1 MGVEL
6 AGFQKQGN
14 IYVLLLGK
22 ITADHYNYI
31 NLKPRLQNNCAKSIG
46 AHKCINKHIIFSS
59 KIKQNLLQIELI
71 KTD

>member
-22 ITADHYNYI
+22 ITADC
-31 NLKPRLQNNCAKSIG
+31 LKFIC
-46 AHKCINKHIIFSS
+46 
-59 KIKQNLLQIELI
+59 
-71 KTD
+71 

>member
-22 ITADHYNYI
+22 ITADCQE
-31 NLKPRLQNNCAKSIG
+31 R
-46 AHKCINKHIIFSS
+46 
-59 KIKQNLLQIELI
+59 
-71 KTD
+71 

>member
-22 ITADHYNYI
+22 ITAD
-31 NLKPRLQNNCAKSIG
+31 CD
-46 AHKCINKHIIFSS
+46 
-59 KIKQNLLQIELI
+59 KITADCQKITADCE
-71 KTD
+71 K

>member
-22 ITADHYNYI
+22 ITADY
-31 NLKPRLQNNCAKSIG
+31 
-46 AHKCINKHIIFSS
+46 FSS
-59 KIKQNLLQIELI
+59 LFPAG
-71 KTD
+71 TS

>member
-22 ITADHYNYI
+22 ITAD
-31 NLKPRLQNNCAKSIG
+31 
-46 AHKCINKHIIFSS
+46 
-59 KIKQNLLQIELI
+59 
-71 KTD
+71 

>member
-22 ITADHYNYI
+22 ITADFNI
-31 NLKPRLQNNCAKSIG
+31 N
-46 AHKCINKHIIFSS
+46 
-59 KIKQNLLQIELI
+59 
-71 KTD
+71 